1 MTTILTVD
9 DSRSFREML
18 SYILRMAGYSVFEA
32 EDGVEGLEIAQK
44 QVFDVVLTDQ
54 HMPRMNGL
62 MLIENLRSLSEYET
76 TPILMLT
83 TESDN
88 GVKAQGREAGAT
100 GWLNKPFDPERLL
113 LVLEGVISRHSAKI
127 H

>member
-18 SYILRMAGYSVFEA
+18 SYILRTAGYAVFEA
-32 EDGVEGLEIAQK
+32 EDGVEGLEIAQQ

-83 TESDN
+83 TESDT
-88 GVKAQGREAGAT
+88 GVKAKGREAGAT

-113 LVLEGVISRHSAKI
+113 VVLEGVISRHSAKI

>member
-18 SYILRMAGYSVFEA
+18 SYILRTAGYSVFEA

-113 LVLEGVISRHSAKI
+113 VVLEGVISRHSAKI

>member
-18 SYILRMAGYSVFEA
+18 SYILRTAGYSVFEA